1 MNGGDMILDTYVN
14 GDNEIESQGFTPFK
28 QEGGNLMSLAVPA
41 GLFILNHIY
50 KPNKSLDNISVL
62 EKKEDINEEDF
73 SKFLKQDGFDKISIT
88 RKRGKK
94 KTKQRKTRR
103 KTTRTK

>member
-1 MNGGDMILDTYVN
+1 MVLDTYVN
-14 GDNEIESQGFTPFK
+14 GDNEIASQGFSPFK

-41 GLFILNHIY
+41 WLFILNHIY

-73 SKFLKQDGFDKISIT
+73 SKFLKQDGFEKISIT

-94 KTKQRKTRR
+94 NTKQRKTRR
-103 KTTRTK
+103 KTTRSK